1 MFFSVLLGVLLK
13 FTSSSKMVNL
23 KLQFPGDSFRD
34 PLYPPILKI
43 AYIAI
48 ESVTPID
55 VFSPSQEGHKLA
67 EL

>member
-1 MFFSVLLGVLLK
+1 
-13 FTSSSKMVNL
+13 MVNL

-48 ESVTPID
+48 ESVTPRRFFTI
-55 VFSPSQEGHKLA
+55 PRRSQTRRIVMFM
-67 EL
+67 